1 MALSGLQFGMT
12 ISFVDNGGNT
22 VTREYMMKTEI
33 ATYDDAAAAAAAMA
47 PIVDAL
53 TGAKISQYRVFQVFQ
68 ETSFSLPVDAG
79 VQVEDRASMTF
90 LLSGAGSKKAAINV
104 PAPVIGI
111 FMASSG
117 PGANIVDVNDAAV
130 VAFAGQFLGAADFRI
145 SDGEST
151 ERILA
156 GHRTHSRSNKG

>member
-1 MALSGLQFGMT
+1 MALSGLNFGMT

-22 VTREYMMKTEI
+22 VTREYMMKNEV
-33 ATYDDAAAAAAAMA
+33 ATYADAAAAAAAMA

-68 ETSFSLPVDAG
+68 ETAFSLPVDAG
-79 VQVEDRASMTF
+79 VQVEDRATMTF

-104 PAPVIGI
+104 PAPVIGV
-111 FMASSG
+111 FMSSSG
-117 PGANIVDVNDAAV
+117 PGANIVDTNDAAV
-130 VAFAGQFLGAADFRI
+130 VAFADQFLAASDFRM